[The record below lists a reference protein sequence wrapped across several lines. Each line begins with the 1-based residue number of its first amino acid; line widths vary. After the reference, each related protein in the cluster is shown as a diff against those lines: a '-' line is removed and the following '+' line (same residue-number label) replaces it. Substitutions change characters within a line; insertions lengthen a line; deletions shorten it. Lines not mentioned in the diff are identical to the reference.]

1 MLWYFEFY
9 EKNINFVKILTAL
22 YKKLFSETI
31 IYGIGSILPRLIMFA
46 LNPFIIGVTAEGE
59 YSIFGQLYAAVSFL
73 NVILTFGFETA
84 FFRYATEEGLY
95 QKVLNTSFWFMTMT
109 STIMMVLLYLFLEPL
124 ANFADYQDNPEY
136 LLWFGWIAFFDTL
149 CVIPFAVLR
158 FKNRPILYSGIKVF
172 QNVFQ
177 AILTIVL
184 LYYVSTDFM
193 VSLGFNNTIS
203 YPFISN
209 LIASILGII
218 LLLGIIKQVQ
228 FKFDKPLF
236 KTMFMYGYPVMI
248 AGLGY
253 ILNENFDKLIQRKFI
268 DENFAGSYAACYKI
282 ATLMTLFVTAYRM
295 GIEPFFFK
303 VAKKGDSKQTYANI
317 LFFFSIICNVVI
329 LGILAN
335 LDWIKKIFIPK
346 SSFWIALDIV
356 PIILIANLFF
366 GIYYNLSTWYKVT
379 DRTNIGTIISLVGGA
394 ITVILNVVLLPK
406 YGFMVSAWTTLIAY
420 GVMMV
425 ISYIWGQKV
434 YPIPYKV
441 NKILLYM
448 GIAIALAL
456 TNYYVLDSNL
466 IIGNLILI
474 VYIAFIAFAERNTLK
489 KLRK

>member
-1 MLWYFEFY
+1 
-9 EKNINFVKILTAL
+9 
-22 YKKLFSETI
+22 
-31 IYGIGSILPRLIMFA
+31 MFA
-46 LNPFIIGVTAEGE
+46 LNPFIIGKTTEGD

-95 QKVLNTSFWFMTMT
+95 QKVLNTAFWFMTI
-109 STIMMVLLYLFLEPL
+109 SSSAMMVLLYVFLEPL
-124 ANFADYQDNPEY
+124 ANFTDYATHPEY
-136 LLWFGWIAFFDTL
+136 LLWFGWIAFFDTI

-158 FKNRPILYSGIKVF
+158 FKNRPIFYSAIKVF

-177 AILTIVL
+177 AVLTVVL

-193 VSLGFNNTIS
+193 VDLGFDNTIS

-209 LIASILGII
+209 LIASILGLV
-218 LLLGIIKQVQ
+218 LLVGVIKHVQ

-236 KTMFMYGYPVMI
+236 KTMFLYGYPIMI

-253 ILNENFDKLIQRKFI
+253 ILNENFDKLVQRQLI
-268 DENFAGSYAACYKI
+268 DPAAAGSYGACYKL

-303 VAKKGDSKQTYANI
+303 VAKKGDAKQTYANI
-317 LFFFSIICNVVI
+317 LFFFSIICNIVI
-329 LGILAN
+329 LAILAN
-335 LDWIKKIFIPK
+335 IDWIKKIFITKP
-346 SSFWIALDIV
+346 SFWIALDIV

-379 DRTNIGTIISLVGGA
+379 DRTSIGTVISLVGGA
-394 ITVILNVVLLPK
+394 ITIILNLILLPK
-406 YGFMVSAWTTLIAY
+406 YGFMVSAWTTLLAY

-448 GIAIALAL
+448 GIAIALAC

-466 IIGNLILI
+466 LIGNLILI
-474 VYIAFIAFAERNTLK
+474 VYIAFIAFVEKNTLK

>member
-1 MLWYFEFY
+1 
-9 EKNINFVKILTAL
+9 L

-46 LNPFIIGVTAEGE
+46 LNPFIIDKTSNTDF
-59 YSIFGQLYAAVSFL
+59 SIFGQLYAAVSFL

-95 QKVLNTSFWFMTMT
+95 QKVLNTSFWFMVIT
-109 STIMMVLLYLFLEPL
+109 SSTMMVLLYLFLEPL
-124 ANFADYQDNPEY
+124 AEYANYKDNPEY
-136 LLWFGWIAFFDTL
+136 LLWFGWIAFFDAL

-158 FKNRPILYSGIKVF
+158 FKGRPILYAGIKVF

-177 AILTIVL
+177 AIFTIVL
-184 LYYVSTDFM
+184 LYYVSKEFM
-193 VSLGFNNTIS
+193 VNLGFNNTIS
-203 YPFISN
+203 YPFITN

-218 LLLGIIKQVQ
+218 LLIGVIRHIQ

-236 KTMFMYGYPVMI
+236 KTMFMYGYPIMI

-253 ILNENFDKLIQRKFI
+253 ILNENFDKLVQRNLI
-268 DENFAGSYAACYKI
+268 DEASAGSYAACYKI

-303 VAKKGDSKQTYANI
+303 VAKKGDAKQTYANI
-317 LFFFSIICNVVI
+317 LFFFSIICNIVI

-335 LDWIKKIFIPK
+335 IHWIKKIFIPD
-346 SSFWIALDIV
+346 SSFWSALDIV

-379 DRTNIGTIISLVGGA
+379 DKTNIGTVISLIGGA
-394 ITVILNVVLLPK
+394 LTVILNLVLLPI
-406 YGFMVSAWTTLIAY
+406 YGFIASAWITLIAY
-420 GVMMV
+420 GIMMV

-441 NKILLYM
+441 NKIVLYM
-448 GIAIALAL
+448 GVAIALAW
-456 TNYYVLDSNL
+456 TNYFILNSNL

-474 VYIAFIAFAERNTLK
+474 AYIAFIAFAERNTLK

>member
-1 MLWYFEFY
+1 
-9 EKNINFVKILTAL
+9 
-22 YKKLFSETI
+22 
-31 IYGIGSILPRLIMFA
+31 MFA
-46 LNPFIIGVTAEGE
+46 LNPFIIGKTSNTDF
-59 YSIFGQLYAAVSFL
+59 SIFGQLYAAVSFL

-84 FFRYATEEGLY
+84 FFRFATEEGKY
-95 QKVLNTSFWFMTMT
+95 QKVLNTSFWFMVMS
-109 STIMMVLLYLFLEPL
+109 STLFMVLLYIFLQPL
-124 ANFADYQDNPEY
+124 AEIADYKDHPEY
-136 LLWFGWIAFFDTL
+136 LLWFGWIAFFDTI

-158 FKNRPILYSGIKVF
+158 FKNRPILYSVIRVF

-177 AILTIVL
+177 AVLTIVL
-184 LYYVSTDFM
+184 LYYVSESFMTD
-193 VSLGFNNTIS
+193 LGFDNTIS

-209 LIASILGII
+209 LIASILGVF
-218 LLLGIIKQVQ
+218 LLFGVIRHVQ

-236 KTMFMYGYPVMI
+236 KTMFLYGYPIMI

-253 ILNENFDKLIQRKFI
+253 ILNENFDKLVQRNLI
-268 DENFAGSYAACYKI
+268 DPASAGSYAACYKL

-303 VAKKGDSKQTYANI
+303 VAKKGDAKQTYANI
-317 LFFFSIICNVVI
+317 LFFFSIICNIVI
-329 LGILAN
+329 LAILAN
-335 LDWIKKIFIPK
+335 LDWIKKIFITD
-346 SSFWIALDIV
+346 SSYWSALDIV

-379 DRTNIGTIISLVGGA
+379 DRTNIGTVISLIGGA
-394 ITVILNVVLLPK
+394 ITIILNLILLPK

-441 NKILLYM
+441 NKIMLYM
-448 GIAIALAL
+448 IIAIALAW
-456 TNYYVLDSNL
+456 TNYFILDSNL
-466 IIGNLILI
+466 IIGNLLLI
-474 VYIAFIAFAERNTLK
+474 VYISFIAFAERNTLK

>member
-1 MLWYFEFY
+1 M
-9 EKNINFVKILTAL
+9 
-22 YKKLFSETI
+22 YKKLFSETL

-46 LNPFIIGVTAEGE
+46 LNPFIIGKTTEGD

-95 QKVLNTSFWFMTMT
+95 QKVLNTAFWFMTI
-109 STIMMVLLYLFLEPL
+109 SSSAMMVLLYVFLEPL
-124 ANFADYQDNPEY
+124 ANFTDYATHPEY
-136 LLWFGWIAFFDTL
+136 LLWFGWIAFFDTI

-158 FKNRPILYSGIKVF
+158 FKNRPVFYSAIKVF

-177 AILTIVL
+177 AVLTVVL

-193 VSLGFNNTIS
+193 VDLGFDNTIS

-209 LIASILGII
+209 LIASILGLV
-218 LLLGIIKQVQ
+218 LLVGVIKHVQ

-236 KTMFMYGYPVMI
+236 KTMFLYGYPIMI

-253 ILNENFDKLIQRKFI
+253 ILNENFDKLVQRNLI
-268 DENFAGSYAACYKI
+268 DEDSAGSYAACYKL

-303 VAKKGDSKQTYANI
+303 VAKKGDAKQTYANI
-317 LFFFSIICNVVI
+317 LFFFSIICNIVI
-329 LGILAN
+329 LAILAN
-335 LDWIKKIFIPK
+335 IDWIKKIFITKP
-346 SSFWIALDIV
+346 SFWIALDIV

-394 ITVILNVVLLPK
+394 ITIILNLILLPK
-406 YGFMVSAWTTLIAY
+406 YGFMVSAWTTLLAY

-448 GIAIALAL
+448 GIAIALAC

-466 IIGNLILI
+466 LIGNLILI
-474 VYIAFIAFAERNTLK
+474 VYIAFIAFAEKNTFK

>member
-1 MLWYFEFY
+1 
-9 EKNINFVKILTAL
+9 
-22 YKKLFSETI
+22 
-31 IYGIGSILPRLIMFA
+31 MFA
-46 LNPFIIGVTAEGE
+46 LNPFIIGKTSNTDF
-59 YSIFGQLYAAVSFL
+59 SIFGQLYAAVSFL

-95 QKVLNTSFWFMTMT
+95 QKVLNTSFWFMTLT
-109 STIMMVLLYLFLEPL
+109 SSAMMILLYLFLQPL
-124 ANFADYQDNPEY
+124 ADFSNYSDHPEY
-136 LLWFGWIAFFDTL
+136 LLWFGWIAFFDTI

-158 FKNRPILYSGIKVF
+158 FKNRPILYSAIRVF

-177 AILTIVL
+177 AVLTIAL

-193 VSLGFNNTIS
+193 VDLGFDNTIS

-209 LIASILGII
+209 LIASILGVF
-218 LLLGIIKQVQ
+218 LLLGVIRHIQ
-228 FKFDKPLF
+228 FKIDKTLF
-236 KTMFMYGYPVMI
+236 KTMFLYGYPIMI

-253 ILNENFDKLIQRKFI
+253 ILNENFDKLVQRNLI
-268 DENFAGSYAACYKI
+268 DEASAGSYAACYKI

-303 VAKKGDSKQTYANI
+303 AAKKGDAKQTYANI

-329 LGILAN
+329 LAILAN
-335 LDWIKKIFIPK
+335 LDWIKKIFIPN
-346 SSFWIALDIV
+346 SSFWNALDIV

-379 DRTNIGTIISLVGGA
+379 DRTNIGTVISLAGGA
-394 ITVILNVVLLPK
+394 ITVILNLILLPK

-441 NKILLYM
+441 NKIVLYM
-448 GIAIALAL
+448 GIAIALAW
-456 TNYYVLDSNL
+456 TNYFVLGSNL

-474 VYIAFIAFAERNTLK
+474 IYIAFIAFAERNTLK

>member
-1 MLWYFEFY
+1 M
-9 EKNINFVKILTAL
+9 
-22 YKKLFSETI
+22 YKKLFSETL

-46 LNPFIIGVTAEGE
+46 LNPFIIGKTTEGD

-95 QKVLNTSFWFMTMT
+95 QKVLNTAFWFMTI
-109 STIMMVLLYLFLEPL
+109 SSSAMMVLLYVFLEPL
-124 ANFADYQDNPEY
+124 ANFTDYATHPEY
-136 LLWFGWIAFFDTL
+136 LLWFGWIAFFDTI

-158 FKNRPILYSGIKVF
+158 FKNRPIFYSAIKVF

-177 AILTIVL
+177 AVLTVVL

-193 VSLGFNNTIS
+193 VDLGFDNTIS

-209 LIASILGII
+209 LIASILGLV
-218 LLLGIIKQVQ
+218 LLVGVIKHVQ

-236 KTMFMYGYPVMI
+236 KTMFLYGYPIMI

-253 ILNENFDKLIQRKFI
+253 ILNENFDKLVQRNLI
-268 DENFAGSYAACYKI
+268 DEDSAGSYAACYKL

-303 VAKKGDSKQTYANI
+303 VAKKGDAKQTYANI
-317 LFFFSIICNVVI
+317 LFFFSIICNIVI
-329 LGILAN
+329 LAILAN
-335 LDWIKKIFIPK
+335 IDWIKKIFITKP
-346 SSFWIALDIV
+346 SFWIALDIV

-394 ITVILNVVLLPK
+394 ITIILNLILLPK
-406 YGFMVSAWTTLIAY
+406 YGFMVSAWTTLLAY

-448 GIAIALAL
+448 GIAIALAC

-466 IIGNLILI
+466 LIGNLILI
-474 VYIAFIAFAERNTLK
+474 VYIAFIAFAEKNTFK

>member
-1 MLWYFEFY
+1 M
-9 EKNINFVKILTAL
+9 
-22 YKKLFSETI
+22 
-31 IYGIGSILPRLIMFA
+31 
-46 LNPFIIGVTAEGE
+46 
-59 YSIFGQLYAAVSFL
+59 SFL

-95 QKVLNTSFWFMTMT
+95 QKVLNTAFWFMTI
-109 STIMMVLLYLFLEPL
+109 SSSAMMVLLYVFLEPL
-124 ANFADYQDNPEY
+124 ANFTDYATHPEY
-136 LLWFGWIAFFDTL
+136 LLWFGWIAFFDTI

-158 FKNRPILYSGIKVF
+158 FKNRPVFYSAIKVF

-177 AILTIVL
+177 AVLTVVL

-193 VSLGFNNTIS
+193 VDLGFDNTIS

-209 LIASILGII
+209 LIASILGLV
-218 LLLGIIKQVQ
+218 LLVGVIKHVH

-236 KTMFMYGYPVMI
+236 KTMFLYGYPIMI

-253 ILNENFDKLIQRKFI
+253 ILNENFDKLVQRNLI
-268 DENFAGSYAACYKI
+268 DEDSAGSYAACYKL

-303 VAKKGDSKQTYANI
+303 VAKKGDAKQTYANI
-317 LFFFSIICNVVI
+317 LFFFSIICNIVI
-329 LGILAN
+329 LAILAN
-335 LDWIKKIFIPK
+335 IDWIKKIFITKP
-346 SSFWIALDIV
+346 SFWIALDIV

-394 ITVILNVVLLPK
+394 ITIILNLILLPK
-406 YGFMVSAWTTLIAY
+406 YGFMVSAWTTLLAY

-448 GIAIALAL
+448 GIAIALAC

-466 IIGNLILI
+466 LIGNLILI
-474 VYIAFIAFAERNTLK
+474 VYIAFIAFAEKNTFK

>member
-1 MLWYFEFY
+1 M
-9 EKNINFVKILTAL
+9 

-46 LNPFIIGVTAEGE
+46 LNPFIIDKTSNTDF
-59 YSIFGQLYAAVSFL
+59 SIFGQLYAAVSFL

-95 QKVLNTSFWFMTMT
+95 QKVLNTSFWFMVITSSAMMT
-109 STIMMVLLYLFLEPL
+109 LLYLFLQPL
-124 ANFADYQDNPEY
+124 ADFANYTDHPEY
-136 LLWFGWIAFFDTL
+136 LLWFGWIAFFDTI

-158 FKNRPILYSGIKVF
+158 FKNRPILYSAIKVF

-177 AILTIVL
+177 AVFTIVL
-184 LYYVSTDFM
+184 LYYVSRSFM
-193 VSLGFNNTIS
+193 SSLGFENTIS
-203 YPFISN
+203 FPFIAN
-209 LIASILGII
+209 LIASILGVV
-218 LLLGIIKQVQ
+218 LLLGVIRHVQ
-228 FKFDKPLF
+228 FRFDKPLF
-236 KTMFMYGYPVMI
+236 KTMFIYGYPIMI

-253 ILNENFDKLIQRKFI
+253 ILNENFDKLVQRQFI
-268 DENFAGSYAACYKI
+268 NEADAGSYAACYKL

-303 VAKKGDSKQTYANI
+303 VAKKGDAKQMYANI
-317 LFFFSIICNVVI
+317 LFFFSIICNIVI

-335 LDWIKKIFIPK
+335 IDWIKKIFIPD
-346 SSFWIALDIV
+346 SSFWVALDIV

-379 DRTNIGTIISLVGGA
+379 DRTNIGTVISLIGGA
-394 ITVILNVVLLPK
+394 ITILLNIFLLPK
-406 YGFMVSAWTTLIAY
+406 YGFMVSAWTTLFAY
-420 GVMMV
+420 GIMMV

-441 NKILLYM
+441 NKILFYM
-448 GIAIALAL
+448 GIAIALAW
-456 TNYYVLDSNL
+456 TNYFILGSNL
-466 IIGNLILI
+466 ISGNLILI

>member
-1 MLWYFEFY
+1 M
-9 EKNINFVKILTAL
+9 

-31 IYGIGSILPRLIMFA
+31 IYGIGSILPRVIILA
-46 LNPFIIGVTAEGE
+46 LNFFIIKQVDNSDFAMF
-59 YSIFGQLYAAVSFL
+59 SQLYSAVSFL

-84 FFRYATEEGLY
+84 FFRYATEEGMY
-95 QKVLNTSFWFMTMT
+95 QKVLNTAFWFMVMS
-109 STIMMVLLYLFLEPL
+109 STLMLVLVFLFLQPL
-124 ANFADYQDNPEY
+124 ADFANYSNNPEY
-136 LLWFGWIAFFDTL
+136 LLWFAWIAFFDAI

-158 FKNRPILYSGIKVF
+158 FKNRPILYTTIRVI

-177 AILTIVL
+177 AVLTIGL
-184 LYYVSTDFM
+184 LYYISKDFM
-193 VSLGFNNTIS
+193 LSLGFDNAIS
-203 YPFISN
+203 YPFIAN
-209 LIASILGII
+209 LLASILGFI
-218 LLLGIIKQVQ
+218 LLIGVIRHVQ
-228 FKFDKPLF
+228 FKFDQPLF
-236 KTMFMYGYPVMI
+236 KTMFLYGYPIMI

-253 ILNENFDKLIQRKFI
+253 ILNENFDKLVQRQLI
-268 DENFAGSYAACYKI
+268 DPAAAGSYGACYKL

-303 VAKKGDSKQTYANI
+303 VAKKGDAKQTYANI

-335 LDWIKKIFIPK
+335 IDWIKKIFVPN
-346 SSFWIALDIV
+346 STYWNALDIV

-379 DRTNIGTIISLVGGA
+379 DRTNIGTVISLIGGA
-394 ITVILNVVLLPK
+394 ITVLLNVFLLPK
-406 YGFMVSAWTTLIAY
+406 YGFMVSAWTTLLAY

-448 GIAIALAL
+448 GIAIAFAC
-456 TNYYVLDSNL
+456 TNYYILDSNL

-474 VYIAFIAFAERNTLK
+474 VYIAFIAFAEKNTLK

>member
-1 MLWYFEFY
+1 
-9 EKNINFVKILTAL
+9 
-22 YKKLFSETI
+22 
-31 IYGIGSILPRLIMFA
+31 MFA
-46 LNPFIIGVTAEGE
+46 LNPFIIGKTSNTDF
-59 YSIFGQLYAAVSFL
+59 SIFGQLYAAVSFL

-84 FFRYATEEGLY
+84 FFRFATEEGKY
-95 QKVLNTSFWFMTMT
+95 QKVLNTSFWFMVMS
-109 STIMMVLLYLFLEPL
+109 STLFMVLLYIFLQPL
-124 ANFADYQDNPEY
+124 AEIADYKDHPEY
-136 LLWFGWIAFFDTL
+136 LLWFGWIAFFDTI

-158 FKNRPILYSGIKVF
+158 FKNRPILYSVIRVF

-177 AILTIVL
+177 AVLTIVL
-184 LYYVSTDFM
+184 LYYVSESFMTD
-193 VSLGFNNTIS
+193 LGFDNTIS

-209 LIASILGII
+209 LIASILGVF
-218 LLLGIIKQVQ
+218 LLFGVIRHVQ

-236 KTMFMYGYPVMI
+236 KTMFLYGYPIMI

-253 ILNENFDKLIQRKFI
+253 ILNENFDKLVQRNLI
-268 DENFAGSYAACYKI
+268 DQASAGSYAACYKL

-303 VAKKGDSKQTYANI
+303 VAKKGDAKQTYANI
-317 LFFFSIICNVVI
+317 LFFFSIICNIVI
-329 LGILAN
+329 LAILAN
-335 LDWIKKIFIPK
+335 LDWIKKIFITD
-346 SSFWIALDIV
+346 SSYWSALDIV

-379 DRTNIGTIISLVGGA
+379 DRTNIGTVISLIGGA
-394 ITVILNVVLLPK
+394 ITIILNLILLPK

-441 NKILLYM
+441 NKIMLYM
-448 GIAIALAL
+448 IIAIALAW
-456 TNYYVLDSNL
+456 TNYFILDSNL
-466 IIGNLILI
+466 IIGNLLLI
-474 VYIAFIAFAERNTLK
+474 VYISFIAFAERNTLK

>member
-1 MLWYFEFY
+1 M
-9 EKNINFVKILTAL
+9 
-22 YKKLFSETI
+22 
-31 IYGIGSILPRLIMFA
+31 
-46 LNPFIIGVTAEGE
+46 
-59 YSIFGQLYAAVSFL
+59 
-73 NVILTFGFETA
+73 
-84 FFRYATEEGLY
+84 
-95 QKVLNTSFWFMTMT
+95 
-109 STIMMVLLYLFLEPL
+109 
-124 ANFADYQDNPEY
+124 
-136 LLWFGWIAFFDTL
+136 WFGWIAFFDTI

-158 FKNRPILYSGIKVF
+158 FKNRPVFYSAIKVF

-177 AILTIVL
+177 AVLTVVL

-193 VSLGFNNTIS
+193 VDLGFDNTIS

-209 LIASILGII
+209 LIASILGLV
-218 LLLGIIKQVQ
+218 LLVGVIKHVQ

-236 KTMFMYGYPVMI
+236 KTMFLYGYPIMI

-253 ILNENFDKLIQRKFI
+253 ILNENFDKLVQRNLI
-268 DENFAGSYAACYKI
+268 DEDSAGSYAACYKL

-303 VAKKGDSKQTYANI
+303 VAKKGDAKQTYANI

-329 LGILAN
+329 LAILAN
-335 LDWIKKIFIPK
+335 IDWIKKIFITKP
-346 SSFWIALDIV
+346 SFWIALDIV

-394 ITVILNVVLLPK
+394 ITIILNLILLPK
-406 YGFMVSAWTTLIAY
+406 YGFMVSAWTTLLAY

-448 GIAIALAL
+448 GIAIALAC

-466 IIGNLILI
+466 LIGNLILI
-474 VYIAFIAFAERNTLK
+474 VYIAFIAFAEKNTLK

>member
-1 MLWYFEFY
+1 
-9 EKNINFVKILTAL
+9 
-22 YKKLFSETI
+22 
-31 IYGIGSILPRLIMFA
+31 MFA
-46 LNPFIIGVTAEGE
+46 LNPFIIDKTSNTDF
-59 YSIFGQLYAAVSFL
+59 SIFGQLYAAVSFL

-95 QKVLNTSFWFMTMT
+95 QKVLNTSFWFMVIT
-109 STIMMVLLYLFLEPL
+109 SSTMMVLLYLFLEPL
-124 ANFADYQDNPEY
+124 AEYANYKDNPEY
-136 LLWFGWIAFFDTL
+136 LLWFGWIAFFDAL

-158 FKNRPILYSGIKVF
+158 FKGRPILYAGIKVF

-177 AILTIVL
+177 AIFTIVL
-184 LYYVSTDFM
+184 LYYVSKEFM
-193 VSLGFNNTIS
+193 VNLGFNNTIS
-203 YPFISN
+203 YPFITN

-218 LLLGIIKQVQ
+218 LLIGVIRHIQ

-236 KTMFMYGYPVMI
+236 KTMFMYGYPIMI

-253 ILNENFDKLIQRKFI
+253 ILNENFDKLVQRNLI
-268 DENFAGSYAACYKI
+268 DEASAGSYAACYKI

-303 VAKKGDSKQTYANI
+303 VAKKGDAKQTYANI
-317 LFFFSIICNVVI
+317 LFFFSIICNIVI

-335 LDWIKKIFIPK
+335 IHWIKKIFIPD
-346 SSFWIALDIV
+346 SSFWSALDIV

-379 DRTNIGTIISLVGGA
+379 DKTNIGTVISLIGGA
-394 ITVILNVVLLPK
+394 LTVILNLVLLPI
-406 YGFMVSAWTTLIAY
+406 YGFIASAWITLIAY
-420 GVMMV
+420 GIMMV

-441 NKILLYM
+441 NKIVLYM
-448 GIAIALAL
+448 VVAIALAW
-456 TNYYVLDSNL
+456 TNYFILNSNL

-474 VYIAFIAFAERNTLK
+474 AYIAFIAFAERNTLK

>member
-1 MLWYFEFY
+1 M
-9 EKNINFVKILTAL
+9 

-46 LNPFIIGVTAEGE
+46 LNPFIIGKTSNTDF
-59 YSIFGQLYAAVSFL
+59 SIFGQLYAAVSFL

-84 FFRYATEEGLY
+84 FFRFATEEGKY
-95 QKVLNTSFWFMTMT
+95 QKVLNTSFWFMVMS
-109 STIMMVLLYLFLEPL
+109 STLFMVLLYVFLQPL
-124 ANFADYQDNPEY
+124 AEIADYKDHPEY
-136 LLWFGWIAFFDTL
+136 LLWFGWIAFFDTI

-158 FKNRPILYSGIKVF
+158 FKNRPILYSVIRVF

-177 AILTIVL
+177 AVLTIVL
-184 LYYVSTDFM
+184 LYYVSESFMTD
-193 VSLGFNNTIS
+193 LGFDNTIS

-209 LIASILGII
+209 LIASILGVF
-218 LLLGIIKQVQ
+218 LLFGVIRHVQ

-236 KTMFMYGYPVMI
+236 KTMFLYGYPIMI

-253 ILNENFDKLIQRKFI
+253 ILNENFDKLVQRNLI
-268 DENFAGSYAACYKI
+268 DPASAGSYAACYKL

-303 VAKKGDSKQTYANI
+303 VAKKGDAKQTYANI
-317 LFFFSIICNVVI
+317 LFFFSIICNIVI
-329 LGILAN
+329 LAILAN
-335 LDWIKKIFIPK
+335 LDWIKKIFITD
-346 SSFWIALDIV
+346 SSYWSALDIV

-379 DRTNIGTIISLVGGA
+379 DRTNIGTVISLIGGA
-394 ITVILNVVLLPK
+394 ITIILNLILLPK

-441 NKILLYM
+441 NKIMLYM
-448 GIAIALAL
+448 IIAIALAW
-456 TNYYVLDSNL
+456 TNYFILDSNL
-466 IIGNLILI
+466 IIGNLLLI
-474 VYIAFIAFAERNTLK
+474 VYISFIAFAERNTLK

>member
-1 MLWYFEFY
+1 M
-9 EKNINFVKILTAL
+9 

-46 LNPFIIGVTAEGE
+46 LNPFIIDKTSNTDF
-59 YSIFGQLYAAVSFL
+59 SIFGQLYAAVSFL

-95 QKVLNTSFWFMTMT
+95 QKVLNTSFWFMVIT
-109 STIMMVLLYLFLEPL
+109 SSTMMVLLYLFLEPL
-124 ANFADYQDNPEY
+124 AEYANYKDNPEY
-136 LLWFGWIAFFDTL
+136 LLWFGWIAFFDAL

-158 FKNRPILYSGIKVF
+158 FKGRPILYAGIKVF

-177 AILTIVL
+177 AIFTIVL
-184 LYYVSTDFM
+184 LYYVSKEFM
-193 VSLGFNNTIS
+193 VNLGFNNTIS
-203 YPFISN
+203 YPFITN

-218 LLLGIIKQVQ
+218 LLIGVIRHIQ

-236 KTMFMYGYPVMI
+236 KTMFMYGYPIMI

-253 ILNENFDKLIQRKFI
+253 ILNENFDKLVQRNLI
-268 DENFAGSYAACYKI
+268 DEASAGSYAACYKI

-303 VAKKGDSKQTYANI
+303 VAKKGDAKQTYANI
-317 LFFFSIICNVVI
+317 LFFFSIICNIVI

-335 LDWIKKIFIPK
+335 IHWIKKIFIPD
-346 SSFWIALDIV
+346 SSFWSALDIV

-379 DRTNIGTIISLVGGA
+379 DKTNIGTVISLIGGA
-394 ITVILNVVLLPK
+394 LTVILNLVLLPI
-406 YGFMVSAWTTLIAY
+406 YGFIASAWITLIAY
-420 GVMMV
+420 GIMMV

-441 NKILLYM
+441 NKIVLYM
-448 GIAIALAL
+448 VVAIALAW
-456 TNYYVLDSNL
+456 TNYFILNSNL

-474 VYIAFIAFAERNTLK
+474 AYIAFIAFAERNTLK

>member
-1 MLWYFEFY
+1 
-9 EKNINFVKILTAL
+9 
-22 YKKLFSETI
+22 
-31 IYGIGSILPRLIMFA
+31 MFA
-46 LNPFIIGVTAEGE
+46 LNPFIIGKTSNTDF
-59 YSIFGQLYAAVSFL
+59 SIFGQLYAAVSFL

-84 FFRYATEEGLY
+84 FFRFATEEGKY
-95 QKVLNTSFWFMTMT
+95 QKVLNTSFWFMVMS
-109 STIMMVLLYLFLEPL
+109 STLFMVLLYVFLQPL
-124 ANFADYQDNPEY
+124 AEIADYKDHPEY
-136 LLWFGWIAFFDTL
+136 LLWFGWIAFFDTI

-158 FKNRPILYSGIKVF
+158 FKNRPILYSVIRVF

-177 AILTIVL
+177 AVLTIVL
-184 LYYVSTDFM
+184 LYYVSESFM
-193 VSLGFNNTIS
+193 TNLGFDNTIS

-209 LIASILGII
+209 LIASILGVI
-218 LLLGIIKQVQ
+218 LLLGVIRHVQ

-236 KTMFMYGYPVMI
+236 KTMFLYGYPIMI

-253 ILNENFDKLIQRKFI
+253 ILNENFDKLVQRNLI
-268 DENFAGSYAACYKI
+268 DPASAGSYAACYKL

-303 VAKKGDSKQTYANI
+303 VAKKGDAKQTYANI
-317 LFFFSIICNVVI
+317 LFFFSIICNIVI
-329 LGILAN
+329 LAILAN
-335 LDWIKKIFIPK
+335 LDWIKKIFITD
-346 SSFWIALDIV
+346 SSYWSALDIV

-379 DRTNIGTIISLVGGA
+379 DRTNIGTVISLIGGA
-394 ITVILNVVLLPK
+394 ITIILNLVLLPK

-441 NKILLYM
+441 NKIMLYM
-448 GIAIALAL
+448 IIAIALAW
-456 TNYYVLDSNL
+456 TNYFILDSNL
-466 IIGNLILI
+466 IIGNLLLI
-474 VYIAFIAFAERNTLK
+474 VYISFIAFAERNTLK

>member
-1 MLWYFEFY
+1 
-9 EKNINFVKILTAL
+9 
-22 YKKLFSETI
+22 
-31 IYGIGSILPRLIMFA
+31 MFA
-46 LNPFIIGVTAEGE
+46 LNPFIIGKTSNTDF
-59 YSIFGQLYAAVSFL
+59 SIFGQLYAAVSFL

-84 FFRYATEEGLY
+84 FFRFATEEGKY
-95 QKVLNTSFWFMTMT
+95 QKVLNTSFWFMVMS
-109 STIMMVLLYLFLEPL
+109 STLFMVLLYVFLQPL
-124 ANFADYQDNPEY
+124 AEIADYKDHPEY
-136 LLWFGWIAFFDTL
+136 LLWFGWIAFFDTI

-158 FKNRPILYSGIKVF
+158 FKNRPILYSVIRVF

-177 AILTIVL
+177 AVLTIVL
-184 LYYVSTDFM
+184 LYYVSESFMTD
-193 VSLGFNNTIS
+193 LGFDNTIS

-209 LIASILGII
+209 LIASILGVF
-218 LLLGIIKQVQ
+218 LLFGVIRHVQ

-236 KTMFMYGYPVMI
+236 KTMFLYGYPIMI

-253 ILNENFDKLIQRKFI
+253 ILNENFDKLVQRNLI
-268 DENFAGSYAACYKI
+268 DPASAGSYAACYKL

-303 VAKKGDSKQTYANI
+303 VAKKGDAKQTYANI
-317 LFFFSIICNVVI
+317 LFFFSIICNIVI
-329 LGILAN
+329 LAILAN
-335 LDWIKKIFIPK
+335 LDWIKKIFITD
-346 SSFWIALDIV
+346 SSYWSALDIV

-379 DRTNIGTIISLVGGA
+379 DRTNIGTVISLIGGA
-394 ITVILNVVLLPK
+394 ITIILNLILLPK

-441 NKILLYM
+441 NKIMLYM
-448 GIAIALAL
+448 IIAIALAW
-456 TNYYVLDSNL
+456 TNYFILDSNL
-466 IIGNLILI
+466 IIGNLLLI
-474 VYIAFIAFAERNTLK
+474 VYISFIAFAERNTLK

>member
-1 MLWYFEFY
+1 M
-9 EKNINFVKILTAL
+9 

-46 LNPFIIGVTAEGE
+46 LNPFIIDKTSNTDF
-59 YSIFGQLYAAVSFL
+59 SIFGQLYAAVSFL

-95 QKVLNTSFWFMTMT
+95 QKVLNTSFWFMVIT
-109 STIMMVLLYLFLEPL
+109 SSAMMALLYLFLQPL
-124 ANFADYQDNPEY
+124 ADFANYTDHPEY
-136 LLWFGWIAFFDTL
+136 LLWFGWIAFFDTI

-158 FKNRPILYSGIKVF
+158 FKNRPILYSAIKVF

-177 AILTIVL
+177 AVFTIVL
-184 LYYVSTDFM
+184 LYYVSRSFM
-193 VSLGFNNTIS
+193 SSLGFENTIS
-203 YPFISN
+203 FPFIAN
-209 LIASILGII
+209 LIASILGVV
-218 LLLGIIKQVQ
+218 LLLGVIRHVQ
-228 FKFDKPLF
+228 FRFDKPLF
-236 KTMFMYGYPVMI
+236 KTMFIYGYPIMI

-253 ILNENFDKLIQRKFI
+253 ILNENFDKLVQRQFI
-268 DENFAGSYAACYKI
+268 NEADAGSYAACYKL

-303 VAKKGDSKQTYANI
+303 VAKKGDAKQMYANI
-317 LFFFSIICNVVI
+317 LFFFSIICNIVI

-335 LDWIKKIFIPK
+335 IDWIKKIFIPD

-379 DRTNIGTIISLVGGA
+379 DRTNIGTVISLIGGA
-394 ITVILNVVLLPK
+394 ITILLNIFLLPK
-406 YGFMVSAWTTLIAY
+406 YGFMVSAWTTLFAY
-420 GVMMV
+420 GIMMV

-448 GIAIALAL
+448 GIAIALAW
-456 TNYYVLDSNL
+456 TNYFILGSNL
-466 IIGNLILI
+466 ISGNLILI

>member
-1 MLWYFEFY
+1 
-9 EKNINFVKILTAL
+9 
-22 YKKLFSETI
+22 
-31 IYGIGSILPRLIMFA
+31 MFA
-46 LNPFIIGVTAEGE
+46 LNPFIIGKTSNTDF
-59 YSIFGQLYAAVSFL
+59 SIFGQLYAAVSFL

-84 FFRYATEEGLY
+84 FFRFATEEGKY
-95 QKVLNTSFWFMTMT
+95 QKVLNTSFWFMVMS
-109 STIMMVLLYLFLEPL
+109 STLFMVLLYVFLQPL
-124 ANFADYQDNPEY
+124 AEIADYKDHPEY
-136 LLWFGWIAFFDTL
+136 LLWFGWIAFFDTI

-158 FKNRPILYSGIKVF
+158 FKNRPILYSVIRVF

-177 AILTIVL
+177 AVLTIVL
-184 LYYVSTDFM
+184 LYYVSESFMTD
-193 VSLGFNNTIS
+193 LGFDNTIS

-209 LIASILGII
+209 LIASILGVF
-218 LLLGIIKQVQ
+218 LLFGVIRHVQ

-236 KTMFMYGYPVMI
+236 KTMFLYGYPIMI

-253 ILNENFDKLIQRKFI
+253 ILNENFDKLVQRNLI
-268 DENFAGSYAACYKI
+268 DPASAGSYAACYKL

-303 VAKKGDSKQTYANI
+303 VAKKGDAKQTYANI
-317 LFFFSIICNVVI
+317 LFFFSIICNIVI
-329 LGILAN
+329 LAILAN
-335 LDWIKKIFIPK
+335 LDWIKKIFITD
-346 SSFWIALDIV
+346 SSYWSALDIV

-379 DRTNIGTIISLVGGA
+379 DRTNIGTVISFIGGA
-394 ITVILNVVLLPK
+394 ITIILNLILLPK

-441 NKILLYM
+441 NKIMLYM
-448 GIAIALAL
+448 IIAIALAW
-456 TNYYVLDSNL
+456 TNYFILDSNL
-466 IIGNLILI
+466 IIGNLLLI
-474 VYIAFIAFAERNTLK
+474 VYISFIAFAERNTLK